1 MTPEQFEMNQRGLE
15 DLSNAIILQAVKDYR
30 SALAGGSVNGRDSK
44 TVIAECERF
53 FQSEWFNSLTKIDCN
68 YLMKNIRKEFEKEK
82 RIES

>member
-1 MTPEQFEMNQRGLE
+1 MTFSQFEMNQQGLE

-44 TVIAECERF
+44 SVIADCERF

-68 YLMKNIRKEFEKEK
+68 YLMKNIRKEFEKRKED
-82 RIES
+82 